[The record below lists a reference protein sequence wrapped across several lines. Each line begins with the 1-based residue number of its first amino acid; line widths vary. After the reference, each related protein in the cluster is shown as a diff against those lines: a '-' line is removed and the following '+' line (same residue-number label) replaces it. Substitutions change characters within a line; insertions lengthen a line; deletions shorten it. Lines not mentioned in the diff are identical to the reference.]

1 MCWLVWVFVV
11 HRLCAWCALP
21 GGLKA
26 YDEMRESAK
35 AASRIS
41 SDFRNFEHPIQAL
54 AYHFRFIA
62 PWYSANGRMMRLFW
76 CCSMMCAHQPVMRA
90 ATKIGV
96 YCGTGMPMMK

>member
-1 MCWLVWVFVV
+1 ML
-11 HRLCAWCALP
+11 H

-26 YDEMRESAK
+26 YGEMRESAK

-62 PWYSANGRMMRLFW
+62 P
-76 CCSMMCAHQPVMRA
+76 
-90 ATKIGV
+90 
-96 YCGTGMPMMK
+96 